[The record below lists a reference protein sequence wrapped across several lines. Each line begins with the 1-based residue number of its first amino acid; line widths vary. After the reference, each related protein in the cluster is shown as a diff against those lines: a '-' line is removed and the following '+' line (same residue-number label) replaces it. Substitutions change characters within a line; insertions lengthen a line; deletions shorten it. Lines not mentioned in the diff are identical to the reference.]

1 MEKWLNEFSIQMEQY
16 YEPFERWIEN
26 SIFPTKMAFCL
37 FSDIT
42 NRKKTEL
49 VKAKEKAEQSDRL
62 NQRFWLI

>member
-1 MEKWLNEFSIQMEQY
+1 LS
-16 YEPFERWIEN
+16 
-26 SIFPTKMAFCL
+26 

-62 NQRFWLI
+62 NQRFWLNESMKLELYERYSWFSSLLSETRLG